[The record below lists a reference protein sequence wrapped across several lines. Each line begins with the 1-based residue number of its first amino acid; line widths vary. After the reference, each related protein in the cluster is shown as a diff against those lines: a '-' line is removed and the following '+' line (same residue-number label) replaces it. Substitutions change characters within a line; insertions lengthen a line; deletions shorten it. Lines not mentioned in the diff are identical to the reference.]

1 MIGITG
7 LARSGKDTLAN
18 NLAAIIEK
26 DLKCEVKFYSFAS
39 AIKGQLED
47 FLNEYYNI
55 SPFTEDTEKKTI
67 TRPIMVA
74 HGEQM
79 KKYFG
84 EDIWLKE
91 VLKQIEQDKTL
102 GENIFPIV
110 TDVRFDFEAKKVQE
124 KGGSIIHISRVGN
137 SPPNEI
143 EKKNDPLVYDIA
155 DCRHTWPSYSPD
167 KMYECADHAMIL
179 WQMFKES
186 NNIWKK
192 T

>member
-7 LARSGKDTLAN
+7 LARSGKDTLAI
-18 NLAAIIEK
+18 NLKAIIEE

-47 FLNEYYNI
+47 FLKKYYDI
-55 SPFTEDTEKKTI
+55 SPFTEDTEKKII

-79 KKYFG
+79 KKHFG
-84 EDIWLKE
+84 ENVWLKE
-91 VLKQIEQDKTL
+91 VVKQIEQDKTS
-102 GENIFPIV
+102 GNVFFPII
-110 TDVRFDFEAKKVQE
+110 TDVRFRFEAEKIKE
-124 KGGSIIHISRVGN
+124 KGGSIIHISRIGN

-143 EKKNDPLVYDIA
+143 EAKNDPLVKKIA
-155 DCRHTWPSYSPD
+155 NHSHTWPSYDPD
-167 KMYECADHAMIL
+167 NMDECASHAEIL
-179 WQMFKES
+179 WQMLKQS

-192 T
+192 I

>member
-18 NLAAIIEK
+18 NLAVIIER
-26 DLKCEVKFYSFAS
+26 DLKCEVRFYSFAS

-47 FLNEYYNI
+47 FLNKYYDI

-84 EDIWLKE
+84 EDVWLKE
-91 VLKQIEQDKTL
+91 VVNQIEQDETSEK
-102 GENIFPIV
+102 NIFPIV
-110 TDVRFDFEAKKVQE
+110 TDVRFDFEAEKIQE
-124 KGGSIIHISRVGN
+124 KGGSIIHISRMGN

-143 EKKNDPLVYDIA
+143 EAKNDPLVQKIA
-155 DCRHTWPSYSPD
+155 NHSHTWPSYDPD
-167 KMYECADHAMIL
+167 NMDQCADHAEIL
-179 WQMFKES
+179 WQMLKQS
-186 NNIWKK
+186 KNIWKK